1 MVAKII
7 NATEA
12 RVGTNLLLDGE
23 PFTVKKMDVSKT
35 GKHGH
40 AKCRIEA
47 AHMITGNKK
56 VFVVPGHERF
66 EVPMV
71 NKKKG
76 QVLSIS
82 GDHVSLMDLESF
94 ETIEVPINPEIKDE
108 IAENDNAE
116 YWDIEG
122 TLILKRKL

>member
-12 RVGTNLLLDGE
+12 RVGTNILIDGQA
-23 PFTVKKMDVSKT
+23 FTVKKIDISKT

-40 AKCRIEA
+40 AKCRVEA
-47 AHMITGNKK
+47 THMLNGNKK
-56 VFVVPGHERF
+56 VFVVPGHDRF

-71 NKKKG
+71 NKKKA
-76 QVLSIS
+76 QVLSLTEGKASI
-82 GDHVSLMDLESF
+82 MDLENF
-94 ETIEVPINPEIKDE
+94 ETLEVEVPKELKSTIE
-108 IAENDNAE
+108 ENSNVE

>member
-1 MVAKII
+1 MVLEII
-7 NATEA
+7 NATDA
-12 RVGTNLLLDGE
+12 RVGKNLILDGSY
-23 PFTVKKMDVSKT
+23 FTVKKMDISKT

-47 AHMITGNKK
+47 ENMLTGSKK
-56 VFVVPGHERF
+56 VFVTPGHDRF

-71 NKKKG
+71 NKNKG
-76 QVLSIS
+76 QVLSVTD
-82 GDHVSLMDLESF
+82 DHASIMDLESF
-94 ETIEVPINPEIKDE
+94 ETIEVAVPADLKGQIGI
-108 IAENDNAE
+108 NDNVE

>member
-7 NATEA
+7 AATEA
-12 RVGTNLLLDGE
+12 RVGTNIIEEGQYY
-23 PFTVKKMDVSKT
+23 TVKKMDVSKT

-47 AHMITGNKK
+47 QNMLTGNKK
-56 VFVVPGHERF
+56 IFIIPGHDKI

-71 NKKKG
+71 NKNKG
-76 QVLSIS
+76 QVLSFAGNTASI
-82 GDHVSLMDLESF
+82 MDLESY
-94 ETIEVPINPEIKDE
+94 ETIEIPVSEELRPELK
-108 IAENDNAE
+108 ENDNVE

-122 TLILKRKL
+122 NLLVKRKL

>member
-12 RVGTNLLLDGE
+12 RVGTNIIHDGVF
-23 PFTVKKMDVSKT
+23 FTVKKMDVSKT

-47 AHMITGNKK
+47 VNMFTGNKK
-56 VFVVPGHERF
+56 IFIIPGHDKL
-66 EVPMV
+66 EVPLV
-71 NKKKG
+71 KKNKA
-76 QVLSIS
+76 QILSIS
-82 GDHVSLMDLESF
+82 DGTASVMDLETF
-94 ETIEVPINPEIKDE
+94 ETIDIDIPADFDAELN
-108 IAENDNAE
+108 ENDNVE

-122 TLILKRKL
+122 TLLLKRKL